1 MSRTTAE
8 ARHGRL
14 CNQIIRNLALSF
26 IAEKNNL
33 YVDYCNFD
41 KINDELGIEL
51 FVGTNKYNETQD
63 VNDNNYMEYFKSES
77 PIKCNLNLNDSFFQT
92 KEITNIIY
100 NHLRDN
106 KDDIINKNPYKE
118 RYNKNNDIFLH
129 IRLSDAA
136 HHNPGI
142 NYYDKCLNIIINE
155 YKYDN
160 IYIGSDDFNNILIKD
175 LKKKYPK
182 IIFINKD
189 PINTIQFGSTCKY
202 IILSHGSFSA
212 IIGYLGFFSN
222 IYYPNY
228 IPKWCPI
235 DLFLEKGFIAV

>member
-1 MSRTTAE
+1 MPS
-8 ARHGRL
+8 
-14 CNQIIRNLALSF
+14 NP
-26 IAEKNNL
+26 
-33 YVDYCNFD
+33 DYEDGQRSDMD
-41 KINDELGIEL
+41 KIADFLKTFAPNYQEDTP
-51 FVGTNKYNETQD
+51 TNKIYQR
-63 VNDNNYMEYFKSES
+63 
-77 PIKCNLNLNDSFFQT
+77 DSF
-92 KEITNIIY
+92 KEMHELERLTYEDYLQVFVPSEVEMRIQKLKQITNIIY

-129 IRLSDAA
+129 IRLTDVG
-136 HHNPGI
+136 HLNPGI

-155 YKYDN
+155 YEYDN
-160 IYIGSDDFNNILIKD
+160 IYIGSDNFNNILIKD

-182 IIFINKD
+182 IIFIEKD

-202 IILSHGSFSA
+202 IILSHGSFSS

-228 IPKWCPI
+228 KPKWCPI
-235 DLFLEKGFIAV
+235 DLFLEKGFISV

>member
-1 MSRTTAE
+1 MSITTGY
-8 ARHGRL
+8 GRL

-33 YVDYCNFD
+33 YVEYFNFD
-41 KINDELGIEL
+41 KINNELGIKL
-51 FVGTNKYNETQD
+51 FVGTNKYNKTLL

-77 PIKCNLNLNDSFFQT
+77 PIKYNLNFNSDFFQT

-100 NHLRDN
+100 NYLRNN

-118 RYNKNNDIFLH
+118 RYNKNNDVFLH
-129 IRLSDAA
+129 IRLADVDIY
-136 HHNPGI
+136 NPGI

-155 YKYDN
+155 YEYDN
-160 IYIGSDDFNNILIKD
+160 IYIGSDDFNHILIKD

-202 IILSHGSFSA
+202 IILSHGTFSS

-228 IPKWCPI
+228 KPKWCPI